1 MTNAPLTETKAIQKG
16 ENYEQLKKELDWYR
30 NLEFDKWVR
39 FLNTHPDRGFKR
51 RMITMSLT
59 DYSSLEQ
66 EIKDAPEP
74 KTLARGAEV
83 RARIVGVRDG
93 ISDKNNAQWYMPTFD
108 VPDDPMVIEFN
119 DFFWDLA
126 DRDKLDPKQGQRA
139 LYKFQKFAEAFGL
152 DYSRPFSWTDD
163 LVGLEGW
170 VILGVRKS
178 DEFGEQNTVSKY
190 VAGR

>member
-1 MTNAPLTETKAIQKG
+1 MSSAPLKLTKAIQKG
-16 ENYEQLKKELDWYR
+16 ENYEQLIKQLEWYR
-30 NLEFDKWVR
+30 KLPFNKWVR
-39 FLNTHPDRGFKR
+39 FLNTHKDLKFKR

-59 DYSSLEQ
+59 DYSDLEK
-66 EIKDAPEP
+66 EINDAPEP
-74 KTLARGAEV
+74 KTLPRGSEV
-83 RARIVGVRDG
+83 RARIIGVREG
-93 ISDKNNAQWYMPTFD
+93 ISDKNGAQWYMPTFD

-126 DRDKLDPKQGQRA
+126 DRDKLDPKASQRA
-139 LYKFQKFAEAFGL
+139 LYKFQKFAQAFGL

-163 LVGLEGW
+163 LDGLEGW

-178 DEFGEQNTVSKY
+178 DEYGEQNTVSKY